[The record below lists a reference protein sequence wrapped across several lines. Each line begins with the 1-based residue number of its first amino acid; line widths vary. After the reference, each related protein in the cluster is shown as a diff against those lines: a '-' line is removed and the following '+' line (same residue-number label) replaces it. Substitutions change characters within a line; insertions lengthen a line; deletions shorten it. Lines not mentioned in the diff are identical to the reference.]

1 MKTTIKKQHLVKL
14 YDWLK
19 TKSTTLKTLIEKK
32 QFSSY
37 SNLIDYCNKSGML
50 PCTAHDFEKAYNEL
64 YEKAYIELYPTQLKE
79 SELESKPES
88 DNKLIIESIEE
99 ELPQI
104 EKEEVEITPQKQSKK
119 KN

>member
-50 PCTAHDFEKAYNEL
+50 PCTAQDFEKAYNEL
-64 YEKAYIELYPTQLKE
+64 YPTQLKE
-79 SELESKPES
+79 PELESKPES

-104 EKEEVEITPQKQSKK
+104 EKEEIEITPQKQSKK

>member
-50 PCTAHDFEKAYNEL
+50 PCTSHDFEKAYN
-64 YEKAYIELYPTQLKE
+64 ELYPTQLKE
-79 SELESKPES
+79 SELEPKPES
-88 DNKLIIESIEE
+88 EIKLVIESIKEKIKE
-99 ELPQI
+99 ELPHI
-104 EKEEVEITPQKQSKK
+104 EKEEVEIIPQKQLKK
-119 KN
+119 KS

>member
-50 PCTAHDFEKAYNEL
+50 PCTAHDFEKAY
-64 YEKAYIELYPTQLKE
+64 IELYPTQLKE